1 MKKILFVL
9 LLAIL
14 STKAVYCDGIG
25 GLLDEQMELIEIEE
39 MQSIA
44 DRIGLESSDAL
55 PKLNIRNIIKS
66 SFGRGTIFNTKEFL
80 KGISRFAASE
90 LMVSMSLLGKIV
102 ILSVFCAV
110 FQNLHSGFQNES
122 VGKIAYS
129 ICYMM
134 IIILAMQSF
143 SIISKTCIDT
153 INLIVTSMQSLLPVL
168 ITLLLSIGGITS
180 SSLLQPIVFTS
191 LTVIVTFIK
200 NIVIPMVIFSSILSI
215 ISNISDK
222 IRVSK
227 LADLIRTIAI
237 ASLGIIL
244 TVFTGVIT
252 IQGIATS
259 SIDGVMAK
267 TAKFTVDNFIP
278 IIGDFLSEALDT
290 VIGCTMLLKNGVS
303 IVGLIMLI
311 FITILPVIKI
321 LIIFLSYKLGAA
333 LIQPI
338 IDDGLV
344 QSLNDI
350 SNTIFVLLCCLA
362 SVGVLFFIAITIIM
376 GVGNATLMLK

>member
-303 IVGLIMLI
+303 IVGLIMLV
-311 FITILPVIKI
+311 FITILPIIKI

-338 IDDGLV
+338 IDNGLV

-350 SNTIFVLLCCLA
+350 SNTIFVLLCCMA

>member
-1 MKKILFVL
+1 MKKIILVL

-14 STKAVYCDGIG
+14 STKVVYCDGLA
-25 GLLDEQMELIEIEE
+25 GLLDEQMELVEMEE

-44 DRIGLESSDAL
+44 DRISLDSSDSL
-55 PKLNIRNIIKS
+55 PKINIKDIIKS
-66 SFGRGTIFNTKEFL
+66 SFGKGSFFNTKEFL
-80 KGISRFAASE
+80 KGISRYAASE
-90 LMVSMSLLGKIV
+90 LMVSMALLGKII

-143 SIISKTCIDT
+143 SIVSKTCIDT

-200 NIVIPMVIFSSILSI
+200 NVVIPMVIFSSILSI

-259 SIDGVMAK
+259 SLDGVMAK

-311 FITILPVIKI
+311 FITILPIIKI
-321 LIIFLSYKLGAA
+321 FIIFLSYKLGAA

-338 IDDGLV
+338 IDNGLV

-350 SNTIFVLLCCLA
+350 SNTIFVLLCCMA

-376 GVGNATLMLK
+376 GVGNATLMLR

>member
-14 STKAVYCDGIG
+14 STKAVYCDGIS
-25 GLLDEQMELIEIEE
+25 GLLDEQMGLIEIEE

-303 IVGLIMLI
+303 IVGLIMLV
-311 FITILPVIKI
+311 FITILPIIKI

-338 IDDGLV
+338 IDNGLV

-350 SNTIFVLLCCLA
+350 SNTIFVLLCCMA

>member
-303 IVGLIMLI
+303 IVGLIMLV
-311 FITILPVIKI
+311 FITILPIIKI

-338 IDDGLV
+338 IDNGLV

-350 SNTIFVLLCCLA
+350 SNTIFVLLCCMA
-362 SVGVLFFIAITIIM
+362 SVGVLF
-376 GVGNATLMLK
+376 L

>member
-14 STKAVYCDGIG
+14 STKAVYCDGIS

-44 DRIGLESSDAL
+44 DRIGLESDDAL
-55 PKLNIRNIIKS
+55 PRLNIKNIIKS
-66 SFGRGTIFNTKEFL
+66 SFGKGNMFNTKEFL
-80 KGISRFAASE
+80 KGISRFVASE
-90 LMVSMSLLGKIV
+90 LMMSMSLLGKII

-252 IQGIATS
+252 IQGVATS

-303 IVGLIMLI
+303 IVGLIMLV
-311 FITILPVIKI
+311 FITILPIIKI

-338 IDDGLV
+338 IDNGLV

-350 SNTIFVLLCCLA
+350 SNTIFVLLCCMA

>member
-1 MKKILFVL
+1 MKKIIFVL
-9 LLAIL
+9 LFAIL
-14 STKAVYCDGIG
+14 SIKIVYCDGLG
-25 GLLDEQMELIEIEE
+25 GLLDEQMKLIELNE

-44 DRIGLESSDAL
+44 DRISAESSDAL
-55 PKLNIRNIIKS
+55 PKLNIKDILKS
-66 SFGRGTIFNTKEFL
+66 SFGKSPTFSIKEFL
-80 KGISRFAASE
+80 RGISRYAAAE
-90 LMVSMSLLGKIV
+90 LMTSIALLGKII
-102 ILSVFCAV
+102 ILSVFCAI
-110 FQNLHSGFQNES
+110 FQNLHSGFQHES
-122 VGKIAYS
+122 VGRIAYS

-134 IIILAMQSF
+134 VIILAMQSF

-180 SSLLQPIVFTS
+180 SSLMQPIVFTS
-191 LTVIVTFIK
+191 LTVIATFIK

-237 ASLGIIL
+237 ALLGIIL

-259 SIDGVMAK
+259 SVDGVMAK

-278 IIGDFLSEALDT
+278 IIGDFLSDALDT

-303 IVGLIMLI
+303 IVGLIMLV
-311 FITILPVIKI
+311 FITILPIIKI

-338 IDDGLV
+338 IDNGLV

-350 SNTIFVLLCCLA
+350 SNTIFVLLCCMA

-376 GVGNATLMLK
+376 GVGNMTLMIK

>member
-1 MKKILFVL
+1 MKKIILVL

-14 STKAVYCDGIG
+14 STKVVYCDGLA
-25 GLLDEQMELIEIEE
+25 GLLDEQMELVEMEE

-44 DRIGLESSDAL
+44 DRISLDSSDSL
-55 PKLNIRNIIKS
+55 PKINIKDIIKS
-66 SFGRGTIFNTKEFL
+66 SFGKGSFFNTKEFL
-80 KGISRFAASE
+80 KGISRYAASE
-90 LMVSMSLLGKIV
+90 LMVSMALLGKII

-143 SIISKTCIDT
+143 SIVSKTCIDT

-200 NIVIPMVIFSSILSI
+200 NVVIPMVIFSSILSI

-237 ASLGIIL
+237 AALGIIL

-259 SIDGVMAK
+259 SLDGVMAK

-311 FITILPVIKI
+311 FITILPIIKI
-321 LIIFLSYKLGAA
+321 FIIFLSYKLGAA

-338 IDDGLV
+338 IDNGLV

-350 SNTIFVLLCCLA
+350 SNTIFVLLCCMA

-376 GVGNATLMLK
+376 GVGNATLMLR